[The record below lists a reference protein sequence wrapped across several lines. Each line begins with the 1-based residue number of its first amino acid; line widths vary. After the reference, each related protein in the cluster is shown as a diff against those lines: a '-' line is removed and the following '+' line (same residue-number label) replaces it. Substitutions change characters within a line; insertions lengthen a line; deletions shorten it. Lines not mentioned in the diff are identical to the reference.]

1 MNNSKH
7 FTAKKECYGLE
18 VEVFKKDGHYMAG
31 WTINTGKAVFSIDSF
46 KTGCE
51 GMGMI
56 LKKTFA
62 NMNNAKTEAFRQLC
76 KELDRYLSYPGTDKE
91 KSILNKLR
99 RQLELEIYQLEL
111 FD

>member
-7 FTAKKECYGLE
+7 FTAKKDCYGLE

-51 GMGMI
+51 GMGMV
-56 LKKTFA
+56 LKKAFA
-62 NMNNAKTEAFRQLC
+62 NLNDAKTEAFRQLC
-76 KELDRYLSYPGTDKE
+76 KELDRYYQYIPDNE
-91 KSILNKLR
+91 RAIFDRLR